1 MVCISGFSACIWAG
15 FSACICLA
23 VVGAIED
30 VLPQTHQDFG
40 YNHATTRDGNARGG
54 AKQSHCCYCRRGD
67 HILGQKLKASTPAR
81 LLYHPKYVWP
91 LQTDVKA
98 ASHHPGF
105 MCLPW
110 RGNFLPCSPSWHTN
124 CCTSVA
130 NPCALHWLNSGDGM
144 ANWSWLLHSRHFP
157 RIMQTVCHLFFSLT
171 KSSLKTHF
179 LLYFGIK

>member
-1 MVCISGFSACIWAG
+1 MGALIWWTLSYLSCAVPGASWAQHVPGDSRGIQWQRSYSSLMVCISGFSACIWAG

-40 YNHATTRDGNARGG
+40 YNHATTMDGNARGG

-67 HILGQKLKASTPAR
+67 HILEQKLKASTPAR

-105 MCLPW
+105 MCHPR
-110 RGNFLPCSPSWHTN
+110 RGNFLPCSPS
-124 CCTSVA
+124 
-130 NPCALHWLNSGDGM
+130 
-144 ANWSWLLHSRHFP
+144 
-157 RIMQTVCHLFFSLT
+157 
-171 KSSLKTHF
+171 
-179 LLYFGIK
+179 